1 MKKVLLFLLLI
12 ASVSVAWA
20 QSITIDGITYTISG
34 DHASAKAESTSIT
47 SAPILSKVTI
57 DNDEYDVTEIAEEG
71 FMECTN
77 LTSVVIPEG
86 VTTIGDYAFD
96 NCSNL
101 TSVTLPNSLVN
112 AGDGTFRG
120 CNLTSLVLPENVEEW
135 GSDLITLNP
144 NFEVVYIVN
153 PNKTLPLSGDKYVDF
168 FDMINSLYGT
178 KMVLNESYLGDE
190 LKEKLDAYLE
200 QQAETGNVHFDYFSV
215 DFDYTL
221 TVSDAGAATL
231 YLPFAVTI
239 PEDADYFVAATV
251 SSISISGT
259 TGYAHMKMI
268 KKGIIPAF
276 TGVIIQANPGDYTL
290 SMTTDEVTESIGT
303 NKLEG
308 VFEETEM
315 STIEAE
321 GYDVYVLRR
330 GVTENLGFKKVG
342 TGSSLT
348 TLSPFK
354 AYLPMAQ
361 NAGVKSVNLTFGGDL
376 TGIEALEQAGLQK
389 KSTFYNLQG
398 QRVENPTRG
407 IYIINGKKTLFQ

>member
-1 MKKVLLFLLLI
+1 MLI

-20 QSITIDGITYTISG
+20 QSITIDGITYTATTNGECEVAAADANIVT
-34 DHASAKAESTSIT
+34 AN
-47 SAPILSKVTI
+47 ILSSVNI
-57 DNDEYDVTEIAEEG
+57 GEDGYDVTEIAAYG
-71 FMECTN
+71 FQNCKN
-77 LTSVVIPEG
+77 LASVVIPNG
-86 VTTIGDYAFD
+86 VTKIGFFAFD
-96 NCSNL
+96 GCSNL
-101 TSVTLPNSLVN
+101 TSVTLPESLVD
-112 AGDGTFRG
+112 AGDRTFNK
-120 CNLTSLVLPENVEEW
+120 CNLTSLVLPENVEKW
-135 GSDLITLNP
+135 GTDLIADNF
-144 NFEVVYIVN
+144 NFEVLYIVN
-153 PNKTLPLSGDKYVDF
+153 PQKTILEVNSGADPIEIL
-168 FDMINSLYGT
+168 DMLNYACSNHSVKL
-178 KMVLNESYLGDE
+178 VLNEDLLSE
-190 LKEKLDAYLE
+190 ATKTALE
-200 QQAETGNVHFDYFSV
+200 EQGFADTDYISV
-215 DFDYTL
+215 ASDYTL

-268 KKGIIPAF
+268 KKGIIPAC

-321 GYDVYVLRR
+321 RYDVYVLRR

-361 NAGVKSVNLTFGGDL
+361 NAGVKSVNLAFGGDL